1 MSPNVAKCLVVSS
14 VLVADGMM
22 TDDERA
28 FLDELIAGFGLSD
41 DERRTVIELD
51 GIEEAEALVAALPE
65 AERRAIIEQLV
76 DAASADA
83 KLSPHEMAAIKKVS
97 AALRV

>member
-28 FLDELIAGFGLSD
+28 FLDELIASFGLSD
-41 DERRTVIELD
+41 DERKIVIELE
-51 GIEEAEALVAALPE
+51 GIDEAQALVAKLPE
-65 AERRAIIEQLV
+65 DERRAIVEQLV

-83 KLSPHEMAAIKKVS
+83 KLSPHELAAIQKV
-97 AALRV
+97 ATTLGV

>member
-28 FLDELIAGFGLSD
+28 FLDELITGLGLTE
-41 DERRTVIELD
+41 DERKTVIDLE
-51 GIEEAEALVAALPE
+51 GIDEAQAMVAKLPE
-65 AERRAIIEQLV
+65 DERRAIVEQLV

-83 KLSPHEMAAIKKVS
+83 KLSPHELAAIKKVS
-97 AALRV
+97 AALGV

>member
-1 MSPNVAKCLVVSS
+1 MSPSTAKCLVVSS

-28 FLDELIAGFGLSD
+28 FLDELITTLGLTE
-41 DERRTVIELD
+41 DERKTVIELE
-51 GIEEAEALVAALPE
+51 GIEEAQAMVATLPE
-65 AERRAIIEQLV
+65 EERRAIVEQLV

-97 AALRV
+97 AALGV